1 MFRFAMS
8 WVGLGHSVDGLLV
21 WVGSPKM
28 DPRTTLIWLLRGG
41 GSNNTQHKG
50 QIYIG
55 CPSRG
60 YISKT
65 KQDRHKVTMEH
76 CIEVCITDS
85 VAALKFS

>member
-1 MFRFAMS
+1 MGRVTENGPTDNSDLA
-8 WVGLGHSVDGLLV
+8 L
-21 WVGSPKM
+21 K
-28 DPRTTLIWLLRGG
+28 GG

-60 YISKT
+60 YVSKT